1 MDQSRRA
8 RLLETHTVRLTEPVF
23 AFVVPGANL
32 PRRLIQMKHRA
43 LALTLSPLLLAG
55 TPILAK
61 PAPSAPPKYLPSVVM
76 PYNAY
81 APIFM
86 APMPEHKK
94 DTGASKPDTPE
105 ANRNTPGAEA
115 KS

>member
-1 MDQSRRA
+1 
-8 RLLETHTVRLTEPVF
+8 
-23 AFVVPGANL
+23 
-32 PRRLIQMKHRA
+32 MKHA
-43 LALTLSPLLLAG
+43 TVGLTLSALLLVG
-55 TPILAK
+55 TPVSAK

-81 APIFM
+81 APLFM

-94 DTGASKPDTPE
+94 DTGASNPDTPDPT
-105 ANRNTPGAEA
+105 RNTPGAEA